1 MKETPALKVVYRQ
14 VADLIPY
21 ARNART
27 HSDEQVT
34 RIASSIKEFGFTN
47 PILID
52 GDNGIIAGHGRL
64 AAAKKLGL
72 REVPTIE
79 LSGMTDAQKR
89 AYILADNKL
98 ALDAGWDEELLR
110 LEFEELR
117 GGAIDLELT
126 GFSLDEINE
135 ILGDDPAN
143 DDGEL
148 SEEKISE
155 ALTIDPVSTKGTVWV
170 LGKHK
175 VMCGD
180 STNEQT
186 VSNFCGHADLLLTDP
201 PYGINVV
208 SSKSGGIGGD
218 EATTFNKENKVGFVG
233 VGGKTSVRKYLS
245 VKADD
250 SIETAK
256 NACSIARKLT
266 DNQIIFGGNYF
277 TEFLPASRCW
287 IVWDKENG
295 DSYFADCELAW
306 TSFNTSV
313 RKFEWLWNGMSRK
326 GERSEELTE
335 RIHPT
340 QKPVGLLAEIIRDYS
355 KENQIIL
362 DLFGGSGSTLIACEK
377 TNRICKIIE
386 YEPAYV
392 DLIVKRWQDYTG
404 QKAHRESDGVAFD
417 DLAN

>member
-1 MKETPALKVVYRQ
+1 MNNQ
-14 VADLIPY
+14 VSFEIRNVKDLVPY

-27 HSDEQVT
+27 HSAEQIERV
-34 RIASSIKEFGFTN
+34 AKSIKEFGFLN
-47 PILID
+47 PVIISD
-52 GDNGIIAGHGRL
+52 DNGILAGHCRVL
-64 AAAKKLGL
+64 AAQKLGL
-72 REVPTIE
+72 EKVPCVLENHLTE
-79 LSGMTDAQKR
+79 AQKR

-98 ALDAGWDEELLR
+98 ALDAGWDEELLC

-117 GGAIDLELT
+117 GAIDLELT

-218 EATTFNKENKVGFVG
+218 KATTFNKENKVGFVG
-233 VGGKTSVRKYLS
+233 VEGKTSVRKYLS

-313 RKFEWLWNGMSRK
+313 RKFEWLWNGMSRQ

-377 TNRICKIIE
+377 TNRICNIIE

-404 QKAHRESDGVAFD
+404 QKAYRESDGVAFD